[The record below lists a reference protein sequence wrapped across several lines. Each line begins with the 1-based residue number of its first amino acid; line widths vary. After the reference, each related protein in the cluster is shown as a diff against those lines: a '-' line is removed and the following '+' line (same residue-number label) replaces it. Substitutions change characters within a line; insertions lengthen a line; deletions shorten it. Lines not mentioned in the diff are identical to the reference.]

1 MEQPNETTHDAS
13 SNVNNN
19 YYTDA
24 IVTINYYMVQ
34 LREKGQQE
42 ASIVYHY
49 LAAVPD
55 SSQLTTNIRYSLV
68 EVNKQ

>member
-1 MEQPNETTHDAS
+1 MEPEGTTQPNMHSTTKKKEKK
-13 SNVNNN
+13 
-19 YYTDA
+19 
-24 IVTINYYMVQ
+24 

-49 LAAVPD
+49 LATVPD